1 MNMKR
6 SREQFAASYLEDFA
20 YKSKMKHSTSMV
32 YDAILY
38 HCKIISQSDE
48 YRARQTKYVS
58 QEKIAKMIGKSQRT
72 VSKAINALKQIESGM
87 NHKQNAIPLLQVKK
101 NQTGNATYTIITS
114 LKNVPNT
121 SCTESKNDVFQQDA
135 FVLPTRTHE
144 CKYEQE
150 HMSAS
155 IYKQNNKQNNKT
167 ITKEKKNKFQFLLD
181 DETTPDF

>member
-1 MNMKR
+1 MNMKK

-38 HCKIISQSDE
+38 HCKIISQTDE
-48 YRARQTKYVS
+48 YRARQTKFVS
-58 QEKIAKMIGKSQRT
+58 QEKIARMIGKSQRT

-87 NHKQNAIPLLQVKK
+87 NHKQSPIPLLQVKK

-121 SCTESKNDVFQQDA
+121 SCTNDKNDVFQQDA
-135 FVLPTRTHE
+135 FLLPTRTTG
-144 CKYEQE
+144 CKYENE
-150 HMSAS
+150 PRGAS

-181 DETTPDF
+181 DDYTPDF

>member
-1 MNMKR
+1 MKR
-6 SREQFAASYLEDFA
+6 NKEQFAASYLEDFA

-38 HCKIISQSDE
+38 HCKIISQTDE
-48 YRARQTKYVS
+48 YRARQTKFVS

-87 NHKQNAIPLLQVKK
+87 SHKQSPIPLLQVKK

-121 SCTESKNDVFQQDA
+121 SCTDSKNDVFQQEG

-167 ITKEKKNKFQFLLD
+167 ITKEKTAKYYFLLD
-181 DETTPDF
+181 EDATPDF

>member
-6 SREQFAASYLEDFA
+6 FREQFAASYLEDFA
-20 YKSKMKHSTSMV
+20 YKSKMKHTTAMV

-38 HCKIISQSDE
+38 HCKIISQTNE

-87 NHKQNAIPLLQVKK
+87 SHKQSQIPLLQVKK
-101 NQTGNATYTIITS
+101 NQMGNATYTIVTS

-121 SCTESKNDVFQQDA
+121 SCTDSKNDVFQQDV
-135 FVLPTRTHE
+135 FVLPTRTHDDV
-144 CKYEQE
+144 YQHA
-150 HMSAS
+150 HMSS
-155 IYKQNNKQNNKT
+155 CIYKQNNKQNNKS
-167 ITKEKKNKFQFLLD
+167 ITKEKKLKFQHLLD
-181 DETTPDF
+181 DDTTPDI

>member
-1 MNMKR
+1 MNMKK

-38 HCKIISQSDE
+38 HCKIISQTDE
-48 YRARQTKYVS
+48 YRARQTKFVS

-87 NHKQNAIPLLQVKK
+87 NHNQNAIPLLQVKK
-101 NQTGNATYTIITS
+101 NQTGNATYTIVTS

-121 SCTESKNDVFQQDA
+121 ACTDSKNDVFQQDA
-135 FVLPTRTHE
+135 FLLPTRTHE

-155 IYKQNNKQNNKT
+155 IYKQNNKQNNKI
-167 ITKEKKNKFQFLLD
+167 ITKEKKIKFHYLLD
-181 DETTPDF
+181 DDTTPDF

>member
-1 MNMKR
+1 MNMKK

-38 HCKIISQSDE
+38 HCKIISQTDE

-58 QEKIAKMIGKSQRT
+58 QERISKMIGKSERT

-87 NHKQNAIPLLQVKK
+87 SHKQSPIPLLQVKK

-114 LKNVPNT
+114 LKNVQNT
-121 SCTESKNDVFQQDA
+121 ASTDSKNDVFQQDA
-135 FVLPTRTHE
+135 FLLPTRTHE

-150 HMSAS
+150 HMNAS
-155 IYKQNNKQNNKT
+155 IYKQNNKHDNIVN
-167 ITKEKKNKFQFLLD
+167 FSSYFD
-181 DETTPDF
+181 SDF

>member
-20 YKSKMKHSTSMV
+20 YKSKMKHTTAMV

-48 YRARQTKYVS
+48 YRARQTKFVS

-87 NHKQNAIPLLQVKK
+87 SHKQNAIPLLQVKK
-101 NQTGNATYTIITS
+101 NQTGNATYTIVTS

>member
-87 NHKQNAIPLLQVKK
+87 NHKQSPIPLLQVKK

-121 SCTESKNDVFQQDA
+121 SCTESKNDVFQQDV
-135 FVLPTRTHE
+135 FLLPTRTHE

>member
-1 MNMKR
+1 MNMKK

-38 HCKIISQSDE
+38 HCKIISQTDE

-58 QEKIAKMIGKSQRT
+58 QERISKMIGKSERT

-87 NHKQNAIPLLQVKK
+87 SHKQSPIPLLQVKK

-121 SCTESKNDVFQQDA
+121 ASTDSK
-135 FVLPTRTHE
+135 
-144 CKYEQE
+144 
-150 HMSAS
+150 S
-155 IYKQNNKQNNKT
+155 IYKQNNKQNNKI
-167 ITKEKKNKFQFLLD
+167 ITKEKKLKFQYLLD

>member
-20 YKSKMKHSTSMV
+20 YKSKMKHTTAMV

-38 HCKIISQSDE
+38 HCKIISQTNE

-87 NHKQNAIPLLQVKK
+87 SHKQSQIPLLQVKK
-101 NQTGNATYTIITS
+101 NQMGNATYTIVTS

-121 SCTESKNDVFQQDA
+121 SCTDSKNDVFQHA
-135 FVLPTRTHE
+135 
-144 CKYEQE
+144 
-150 HMSAS
+150 HMSYC
-155 IYKQNNKQNNKT
+155 IYKQNNKQNNKS
-167 ITKEKKNKFQFLLD
+167 ITKEKKLKFQHLLD
-181 DETTPDF
+181 DDTTPDI

>member
-1 MNMKR
+1 MNMKK

-38 HCKIISQSDE
+38 HCKIISQTDE
-48 YRARQTKYVS
+48 YRARQTKFVS
-58 QEKIAKMIGKSQRT
+58 QDKIARMIGKSQRT

-87 NHKQNAIPLLQVKK
+87 NHKQSPIPLLQVKK

-121 SCTESKNDVFQQDA
+121 ACTNSKNDVFQQDA

-150 HMSAS
+150 DMSAS

-167 ITKEKKNKFQFLLD
+167 ITKEKKIKFHYLLD
-181 DETTPDF
+181 DNTIPDF

>member
-1 MNMKR
+1 MNMKK

-38 HCKIISQSDE
+38 HCKIISQTDE

-58 QEKIAKMIGKSQRT
+58 QERISKMIGKSERT

-87 NHKQNAIPLLQVKK
+87 SHKESPIPLLQVKK

-121 SCTESKNDVFQQDA
+121 ASTDSKNDVFQQDA
-135 FVLPTRTHE
+135 FLLPTRTHE

-150 HMSAS
+150 HMNAS
-155 IYKQNNKQNNKT
+155 IYKQNNKQNNKI
-167 ITKEKKNKFQFLLD
+167 ITKEKKLKFQYLLD

>member
-1 MNMKR
+1 MNMKK

-38 HCKIISQSDE
+38 HCKIISQTDE
-48 YRARQTKYVS
+48 YRARQTKFVS
-58 QEKIAKMIGKSQRT
+58 QEKIAGMIGKSQRT

-87 NHKQNAIPLLQVKK
+87 SHKQSPISLLQVKK

-121 SCTESKNDVFQQDA
+121 SCTNDKNDVLEQDA
-135 FVLPTRTHE
+135 FVLPTRTTG

-150 HMSAS
+150 PRGAS
-155 IYKQNNKQNNKT
+155 IYKQNNKQNNKI
-167 ITKEKKNKFQFLLD
+167 ITKEKKLKFHYLLD

>member
-20 YKSKMKHSTSMV
+20 YKSKMKHTTAMV

-87 NHKQNAIPLLQVKK
+87 NHKQKAIPLLQVKK
-101 NQTGNATYTIITS
+101 NQTGNATYTIVTS

-121 SCTESKNDVFQQDA
+121 SCTESKNDVFQQEA
-135 FVLPTRTHE
+135 FVLVCHCP
-144 CKYEQE
+144 Y
-150 HMSAS
+150 
-155 IYKQNNKQNNKT
+155 
-167 ITKEKKNKFQFLLD
+167 L
-181 DETTPDF
+181 